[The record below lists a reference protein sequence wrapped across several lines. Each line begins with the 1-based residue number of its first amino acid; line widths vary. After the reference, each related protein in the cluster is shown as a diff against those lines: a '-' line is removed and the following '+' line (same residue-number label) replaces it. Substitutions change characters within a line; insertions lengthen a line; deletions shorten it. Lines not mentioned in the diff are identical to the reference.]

1 MHLRIFFIVLLVAFS
16 TSLTGCQKEQKAV
29 KKVPPTLPTVKVDV
43 TIATMEEV
51 PFLTEVMGTVQP
63 VNRAAIAAKVTGTI
77 EKIPVSLGS
86 PVSRGDLLVAISAE
100 EISAKVIQAQAQ
112 LSQAKRNLDRE
123 RKLLQKKAATSESV
137 KSLQDMYRVAEAVYH
152 EARTM
157 LGYTKINAPF
167 DGLITKKIANV
178 GDLSTPGTPLLQL
191 ENNSR
196 LQVVTSIPEGIV
208 LQIKEGDQLLIKI
221 PAGNL
226 ALTGTVAEIA
236 PASDPF
242 SRTTPVKINIENNSN
257 IRSGQFAR
265 VALPGKNSKTLFVP
279 PSAILSSGQME
290 RIFVAD
296 AGKAHL
302 RLVRTGRHEA
312 NRIEILAG
320 LNPGDK
326 VIINNNKFLV
336 DGQPL
341 SISQ

>member
-1 MHLRIFFIVLLVAFS
+1 MRLRSFFIMLLVSFFA
-16 TSLTGCQKEQKAV
+16 LTGCQKEQKAE
-29 KKVPPTLPTVKVDV
+29 KKEPPNLPAVQVGVST
-43 TIATMEEV
+43 ATMEEV

-63 VNRAAIAAKVTGTI
+63 VNRAVIAAKVTGTI

-86 PVSRGDLLVAISAE
+86 PVSKGDLLVEISAE

-112 LSQAKRNLDRE
+112 LAQAKRNLDRE
-123 RKLLQKKAATSESV
+123 RKLLRKKAATSESV
-137 KSLQDMYRVAEAVYH
+137 KSLQDMYRVAEAVYR

-157 LGYTKINAPF
+157 MGYTKINAPF

-191 ENNSR
+191 ENNSK

-208 LQIKEGDQLLIKI
+208 LQISEGDQLLIKI

-242 SRTTPVKINIENNSN
+242 SRTTPVKINIESNSN
-257 IRSGQFAR
+257 LRSGQFAR
-265 VALPGKNSKTLFVP
+265 VALPGRNSETLFVP
-279 PSAILSSGQME
+279 TSAVLISGQLE

-296 AGKAHL
+296 SGKARL
-302 RLVRTGRHEA
+302 RLVRTGRQEA
-312 NRIEILAG
+312 DRVEILTG
-320 LNPGDK
+320 LNAGDK
-326 VIINNNKFLV
+326 VITDNNKFLV

-341 SISQ
+341 NISQ